1 MSHDWERRWEMA
13 LWIDLARIQWK
24 QCHDSTNSSRFYV
37 VPWNYITGTSA
48 NTLKTS
54 CWLESQHFQKLVE
67 VRFWKICLVNQR
79 TFQTMLWVTLSRK
92 WANSKKKKNF
102 PKPTWKILCVIWNS
116 KSGDN
121 FYIVCKLHYAQNIWW
136 CNMVLTPSR
145 IIISI
150 AGNKSKA
157 TY

>member
-92 WANSKKKKNF
+92 WANSNKKKFSPNPPEKFSVWSGTLKVEITSTLFVNC
-102 PKPTWKILCVIWNS
+102 IMLRIYDGAIWCS
-116 KSGDN
+116 
-121 FYIVCKLHYAQNIWW
+121 HH
-136 CNMVLTPSR
+136 PE
-145 IIISI
+145 
-150 AGNKSKA
+150 
-157 TY
+157 